1 MAVKKKYGNSVL
13 GRGLDDIGSGRG
25 LDALIDTT
33 SEVKTEGS
41 SNLSEIDIT
50 QIEPNPN
57 QPRREF
63 DQDALQELATSIREL
78 GIIQP
83 ITLRKV
89 EAAPGAASGVE
100 KYQIIAGERRWR
112 ASQLAGLTK
121 IPAYIVSVEDQG
133 VMEMALVEN
142 IQREDLNA
150 IEIALAYQH
159 LAEATGMTQAKI
171 SERVGKSR
179 AAVTNYLRLL
189 KLPAQVQIALKN
201 HEIEMGHARALLSIE
216 SPSQQLKL
224 FKEVLQQQL
233 SVRKVEEMVQSLKS
247 GDDIKTAKG
256 RIAAREKLPEEFNIL
271 RDRLAQFFQTK
282 VQMTCSPK
290 GKGKITIQFDNEEQ
304 LERVMNALDSVG
316 N

>member
-1 MAVKKKYGNSVL
+1 MAVKKKFSTSVL
-13 GRGLDDIGSGRG
+13 GRGLDDIGTGRG

-33 SEVKTEGS
+33 AEVKTEGS
-41 SNLSEIDIT
+41 SNLNEVEISLID
-50 QIEPNPN
+50 PNPN

-63 DQDALQELATSIREL
+63 DQEALQELANSIREL

-89 EAAPGAASGVE
+89 ANR
-100 KYQIIAGERRWR
+100 YQIIAGERRWR
-112 ASQLAGLTK
+112 ASQLAGLQK
-121 IPAYIVSVEDQG
+121 IPAYIVDVEDQG

-171 SERVGKSR
+171 SDRVGKSR

-189 KLPAQVQIALKN
+189 KLPAQVQMALKN
-201 HEIEMGHARALLSIE
+201 HEIEMGHARALLAID
-216 SPSQQLKL
+216 SPSQQIKL
-224 FKEVLQQQL
+224 FREVQQQQL
-233 SVRKVEEMVQSLKS
+233 SVRKVEELVQALKN
-247 GDDIKTAKG
+247 GDDVKTARGK
-256 RIAAREKLPEEFNIL
+256 ITSKSQLPEEFNIL
-271 RDRLAQFFQTK
+271 KDRLAQFFQTK

-290 GKGKITIQFDNEEQ
+290 GKGKITLQFDNEEQ
-304 LERVMNALDSVG
+304 LERIMNILDG
-316 N
+316 ANG

>member
-1 MAVKKKYGNSVL
+1 MAVKKKFASNVL
-13 GRGLDDIGSGRG
+13 GRGLDDIGTGRG

-33 SEVKTEGS
+33 SEVRTEGS
-41 SNLSEIDIT
+41 SNLSEIEIS

-63 DQDALQELATSIREL
+63 DQEALGELANSIREL

-89 EAAPGAASGVE
+89 DGQ

-179 AAVTNYLRLL
+179 AAVTNYMRLL
-189 KLPAQVQIALKN
+189 KLPAQVQMALKN
-201 HEIEMGHARALLSIE
+201 HEIEMGHARALLSID
-216 SPSQQLKL
+216 SPSGQIKL
-224 FKEVLQQQL
+224 FKEVLQHQY
-233 SVRKVEEMVQSLKS
+233 SVRKVEEMVQALKNDEEVKTRGKGAA
-247 GDDIKTAKG
+247 GD
-256 RIAAREKLPEEFNIL
+256 KLPEEFNKL
-271 RDRLAQFFQTK
+271 RDRLSRLFQTQ
-282 VQMTCSPK
+282 VQMTCSAK
-290 GKGKITIQFDNEEQ
+290 GKGKITIPFDNEEG
-304 LERVMNALDSVG
+304 LERIMNAIDEMHG
-316 N
+316 